1 VASINNQRALGAA
14 VRDRRHSLGWT
25 QAALAG
31 KVGVTRDWVIAVEAG
46 KGNPQLRRLLRAL
59 DALGLRLAVE
69 HDVDEPD
76 TPEAQQRSQ
85 GRHPRVDGDAPVVDL
100 DQVLE
105 DYRRRG

>member
-1 VASINNQRALGAA
+1 
-14 VRDRRHSLGWT
+14 
-25 QAALAG
+25 
-31 KVGVTRDWVIAVEAG
+31 VIAVEAG

-76 TPEAQQRSQ
+76 TPEALPSSD
-85 GRHPRVDGDAPVVDL
+85 GRRVRVDGGAPVVDL